1 MKTFLATAA
10 VILTAVSA
18 QAAPFATV
26 DAKIGKVLTDE
37 SGMTLYI
44 FDKDTPNTS
53 NCARG
58 CAQSWPPYTAAA
70 GDAPE
75 GQFGIIARADGSRQW
90 TINGQPL
97 YYWVSDRKA
106 GDTTGD
112 GVGGVWHVVRP

>member
-1 MKTFLATAA
+1 MKTLLSTAA
-10 VILTAVSA
+10 LVFAVVA
-18 QAAPFATV
+18 AHAAPFATV

-37 SGMTLYI
+37 AGMTLYI
-44 FDKDTPNTS
+44 FDKDAANTS
-53 NCARG
+53 NCSG
-58 CAQSWPPYTAAA
+58 SCAKSWPPYAAAA
-70 GDAPE
+70 GDKAE

-97 YYWVSDRKA
+97 YYWVKDKKV